1 MAGLRGPH
9 GPLSA
14 GRSVILLA
22 SPRTATVVTPPGG
35 GTGGVPPYTPS
46 LDLSDPRN
54 TALFLA
60 AA

>member
-14 GRSVILLA
+14 GRSTILLTI
-22 SPRTATVVTPPGG
+22 SRTATIVTQPGS
-35 GTGGVPPYTPS
+35 GTGSVPPYTPS

>member
-1 MAGLRGPH
+1 MAGLRGPR
-9 GPLSA
+9 GPLAAGRSAILSA
-14 GRSVILLA
+14 G
-22 SPRTATVVTPPGG
+22 PRTATVVTPPGG
-35 GTGGVPPYTPS
+35 STGSVPPYTPS

>member
-1 MAGLRGPH
+1 MAGLRGSH

-14 GRSVILLA
+14 GPSVILFA
-22 SPRTATVVTPPGG
+22 GPRAATVVTPPGG
-35 GTGGVPPYTPS
+35 STGSVPPYTPN